1 MQNHNVITKN
11 FLTDKEIEEIYAAKE
26 DAYKEFIMRD
36 FGQQV
41 SDFLMSE
48 ETKDKII
55 KKCEEIFEVSG
66 LKLMAYQFARYE
78 KFIRK
83 NGTVSNPLLFPHV
96 DGFDE
101 KRFTFDLQL
110 RSNTDWSIFVE
121 GKEFILKDNEALTFY
136 GTLQEH
142 WRPEKDF
149 QDGEYIDM
157 LFCHLEL

>member
-1 MQNHNVITKN
+1 MQSHNVITEN
-11 FLTDKEIEEIYAAKE
+11 FLTQEEVQEIYAGVE
-26 DAYKEFIMRD
+26 NAYKKFVIKD

-41 SDFLMSE
+41 SDFSMSE
-48 ETKDKII
+48 KTKNKII
-55 KKCEEIFEVSG
+55 KTCEEIFEVSG
-66 LKLMAYQFARYE
+66 LKLQAYQFARYE
-78 KFIRK
+78 KFFRK
-83 NGTVSNPLLFPHV
+83 DGVLSNPTLYPHI

-101 KRFTFDLQL
+101 KRFTLDLQL

-121 GKEFILKDNEALTFY
+121 GREFTLKDNSALTFY
-136 GTLQEH
+136 GTEQEH

>member
-1 MQNHNVITKN
+1 MENHNVITEN
-11 FLTDKEIEEIYAAKE
+11 FLTDKEIEEIYAKVE
-26 DAYKEFIMRD
+26 DPYKKFVMRD

-41 SDFLMSE
+41 SDFWMSE
-48 ETKDKII
+48 TIKNKII
-55 KKCEEIFEVSG
+55 NTCEQIFEVSG
-66 LKLMAYQFARYE
+66 LKLKAYQFARYE
-78 KFIRK
+78 KFFRK
-83 NGTVSNPLLFPHV
+83 DGVLSNPLLFKHV
-96 DGFDE
+96 DDFPE

-121 GKEFILKDNEALTFY
+121 GKEFTLKDNEALTFY